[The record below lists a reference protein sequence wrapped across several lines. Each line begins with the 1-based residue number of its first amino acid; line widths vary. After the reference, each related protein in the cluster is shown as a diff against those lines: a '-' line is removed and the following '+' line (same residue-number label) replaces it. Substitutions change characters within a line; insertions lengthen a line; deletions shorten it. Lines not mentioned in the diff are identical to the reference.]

1 MSESM
6 RERPPCSIKDGCGK
20 SRVCSEGVLTK
31 TQNRLI
37 SSATAN
43 YAPFCETSCRSSKPA
58 RSSSELRDAMPSVNS
73 PGFAKRPVSNGLPV
87 SVMKGTCKTPFSGSS
102 NLKGLKGWNVVAG
115 PARGVYNSVSDAFPQ
130 ESAQSYRDFRPAS
143 VTKSTHRVSTAERA
157 LLVGVGWKRAP
168 RFPGM
173 PAGEQGRENLSELVE
188 LARSAGADVAGT
200 VFQLREA
207 ADPATLVGRGK
218 LDEIRAEA
226 TAHKAPLIIFDS
238 NLSPIQQ
245 RNIETATDR
254 RVIDRTQLIL
264 DIFARHARSREGQLQ
279 VELAQLNY
287 LLPRL
292 TGKGTAMSRLGGKSG
307 GGGAGGA
314 GGGAGRIGV
323 RGPGEKKLETDRRRI
338 RDRVRKIEISIDE
351 VRKQRALRR
360 EARNAVPLG
369 TIALVGYTNA
379 GKSTLFNALSR
390 AEVLVSSRM
399 FATLDPTIRALRFP
413 SNRRVLVSDTVGFI
427 RDLPKGLLTAFRAT
441 LEEVQEASLI
451 LHVSDVSNP
460 HHEEL
465 DGEVEKILR
474 ELGVDGRPRLPVLNK
489 MDRLTPEER
498 KAVTNGAGKCAD
510 TGNAPVLVSALT
522 GDGIEELLRRMDA
535 EMPTDPLVTLSIRMP
550 LAEGRTLAMIHALGR
565 VLHSEIDDSHMRL
578 DAEVPASIA
587 KRLRLKDYSVE
598 ETFPRAVS

>member
-1 MSESM
+1 
-6 RERPPCSIKDGCGK
+6 
-20 SRVCSEGVLTK
+20 VTK
-31 TQNRLI
+31 TQHQV
-37 SSATAN
+37 SA
-43 YAPFCETSCRSSKPA
+43 
-58 RSSSELRDAMPSVNS
+58 
-73 PGFAKRPVSNGLPV
+73 
-87 SVMKGTCKTPFSGSS
+87 
-102 NLKGLKGWNVVAG
+102 
-115 PARGVYNSVSDAFPQ
+115 
-130 ESAQSYRDFRPAS
+130 
-143 VTKSTHRVSTAERA
+143 AERA

-173 PAGEQGRENLSELVE
+173 PAGEQGRESLLELVE
-188 LARSAGADVAGT
+188 LARSAGAEIAGT
-200 VFQLREA
+200 LFQVRDK

-226 TAHKAPLIIFDS
+226 QAQKAPLIIFDS
-238 NLSPIQQ
+238 NLSPMQQ
-245 RNIETATDR
+245 RNIEEATER

-287 LLPRL
+287 MLPRL
-292 TGKGTAMSRLGGKSG
+292 TGKGAAMSRLGGKSG

-338 RDRVRKIEISIDE
+338 RERVGKIQAAIEE

-399 FATLDPTIRALRFP
+399 FATLDPTIRALRLP

-427 RDLPKGLLTAFRAT
+427 RDLPRGLLTAFRAT
-441 LEEVQEASLI
+441 LEEVQEAALI
-451 LHVSDVSNP
+451 LHVSDVSNA
-460 HHEEL
+460 HHDEL
-465 DGEVEKILR
+465 DEEVDKILR
-474 ELGVDGRPRLPVLNK
+474 ELGVAGRPTLRVLNK
-489 MDRLTPEER
+489 IDRLAPEER
-498 KAVTNGAGKCAD
+498 KNRTTGTGRNSGVERGA
-510 TGNAPVLVSALT
+510 VLVSALT
-522 GDGIEELLRRMDA
+522 GQGIEELLERMDA
-535 EMPTDPLVTLSIRMP
+535 EMPTDPVVSLSMRLP
-550 LAEGRTLAMIHALGR
+550 LAEGRTLALIHALGR
-565 VLHSEIDDSHMRL
+565 VLHSEVEDSHMRL

-587 KRLRLKDYSVE
+587 KRLRLNDFAVKG
-598 ETFPRAVS
+598 TFRQGVS

>member
-1 MSESM
+1 
-6 RERPPCSIKDGCGK
+6 
-20 SRVCSEGVLTK
+20 
-31 TQNRLI
+31 
-37 SSATAN
+37 
-43 YAPFCETSCRSSKPA
+43 
-58 RSSSELRDAMPSVNS
+58 
-73 PGFAKRPVSNGLPV
+73 
-87 SVMKGTCKTPFSGSS
+87 
-102 NLKGLKGWNVVAG
+102 
-115 PARGVYNSVSDAFPQ
+115 
-130 ESAQSYRDFRPAS
+130 
-143 VTKSTHRVSTAERA
+143 

-173 PAGEQGRENLSELVE
+173 PAGEQGRESLSELVE
-188 LARSAGADVAGT
+188 LARSAGAEIAGT
-200 VFQLREA
+200 VFQMRDA

-226 TAHKAPLIIFDS
+226 TAHKAPLVIFDS
-238 NLSPIQQ
+238 NLSPVQQ
-245 RNIETATDR
+245 RNIEEATDR

-307 GGGAGGA
+307 GGGSGGA

-338 RDRVRKIEISIDE
+338 RDRVRKIEASIDE

-390 AEVLVSSRM
+390 AEVLVSPRM
-399 FATLDPTIRALRFP
+399 FATLDPTIRALRLP

-427 RDLPKGLLTAFRAT
+427 RDLPIGLLTAFRAT
-441 LEEVQEASLI
+441 LEEVQEAALI

-460 HHEEL
+460 HHDEL
-465 DGEVEKILR
+465 DEEVDKILR
-474 ELGVDGRPRLPVLNK
+474 ELGVDGRPRLRVLNK
-489 MDRLTPEER
+489 MDRLTSEER
-498 KAVTNGAGKCAD
+498 KAINRCAGRSAAD
-510 TGNAPVLVSALT
+510 APVLVSALT
-522 GDGIEELLRRMDA
+522 GEGIEDLLIRMDA
-535 EMPTDPLVTLSIRMP
+535 EMPTDPVVTLSIRLP

-587 KRLRLKDYSVE
+587 QRLRLKEFAVQ
-598 ETFPRAVS
+598 ETFPRALS

>member
-1 MSESM
+1 MDGFRRRDCEQVAEQS
-6 RERPPCSIKDGCGK
+6 REAYNWFRGGSFQKW
-20 SRVCSEGVLTK
+20 
-31 TQNRLI
+31 
-37 SSATAN
+37 A
-43 YAPFCETSCRSSKPA
+43 
-58 RSSSELRDAMPSVNS
+58 S
-73 PGFAKRPVSNGLPV
+73 PH
-87 SVMKGTCKTPFSGSS
+87 
-102 NLKGLKGWNVVAG
+102 
-115 PARGVYNSVSDAFPQ
+115 D
-130 ESAQSYRDFRPAS
+130 DFRPAS
-143 VTKSTHRVSTAERA
+143 VTKTQHQVSTMERA
-157 LLVGVGWKRAP
+157 LLVGVGWKRVP

-173 PAGEQGRENLSELVE
+173 PAGEQGRESLSELVE
-188 LARSAGADVAGT
+188 LAHSAGAEVAGT

-238 NLSPIQQ
+238 NLSPMQQ
-245 RNIETATDR
+245 RNIEAATER

-292 TGKGTAMSRLGGKSG
+292 TGKGVAMSRLGGKSG
-307 GGGAGGA
+307 GGAA

-338 RDRVRKIEISIDE
+338 RERVRRIETDIDE

-390 AEVLVSSRM
+390 AEVLVSSKM
-399 FATLDPTIRALRFP
+399 FATLDPTIRAIRLP
-413 SNRRVLVSDTVGFI
+413 SNRRVLLSDTVGFI

-441 LEEVQEASLI
+441 LEEVQEAALI

-460 HHEEL
+460 RHHEL
-465 DGEVEKILR
+465 DQEVEKILW
-474 ELGVDGRPRLPVLNK
+474 ELSVVNRPRLRVLNK
-489 MDRLTPEER
+489 IDRLNPEER
-498 KAVTNGAGKCAD
+498 EAIATGAASAGE
-510 TGNAPVLVSALT
+510 GAPILVSALT
-522 GDGIEELLRRMDA
+522 GEGIEELLRRMDA
-535 EMPTDPLVTLSIRMP
+535 EMPIDPVLTLSIRLP

-565 VLHSEIDDSHMRL
+565 VLHAEIDDSHMRL
-578 DAEVPASIA
+578 HAEIPASIA
-587 KRLRLKDYSVE
+587 ARLRLNNYVLK
-598 ETFPRAVS
+598 ETFPRSLS

>member
-1 MSESM
+1 M
-6 RERPPCSIKDGCGK
+6 
-20 SRVCSEGVLTK
+20 TK
-31 TQNRLI
+31 VQHQ
-37 SSATAN
+37 
-43 YAPFCETSCRSSKPA
+43 
-58 RSSSELRDAMPSVNS
+58 
-73 PGFAKRPVSNGLPV
+73 VSN
-87 SVMKGTCKTPFSGSS
+87 T
-102 NLKGLKGWNVVAG
+102 
-115 PARGVYNSVSDAFPQ
+115 
-130 ESAQSYRDFRPAS
+130 
-143 VTKSTHRVSTAERA
+143 ERA
-157 LLVGVGWKRAP
+157 LLVGVGWKRSP
-168 RFPGM
+168 RFPGA
-173 PAGEQGRENLSELVE
+173 PAGEQGRESLSELVE
-188 LARSAGADVAGT
+188 LARSAGAEVAGT

-226 TAHKAPLIIFDS
+226 TAHKTPLIIFDS
-238 NLSPIQQ
+238 NLSPVQQ
-245 RNIETATDR
+245 RNIEAATDR

-338 RDRVRKIEISIDE
+338 RDRVRKIQASIDE

-390 AEVLVSSRM
+390 ADVLVSPKM
-399 FATLDPTIRALRFP
+399 FATLDPTIRAIRLP
-413 SNRRVLVSDTVGFI
+413 SNRRVLLSDTVGFI

-441 LEEVQEASLI
+441 LEEVQEAALI

-460 HHEEL
+460 RHDEL
-465 DGEVEKILR
+465 DADVEKILR
-474 ELGVDGRPRLPVLNK
+474 DLGVADRPRLRVLNK
-489 MDRLTPEER
+489 VDRLSPEER
-498 KAVTNGAGKCAD
+498 KAIESAAANGSE
-510 TGNAPVLVSALT
+510 NSPVLVSALA
-522 GDGIEELLRRMDA
+522 GEGINLLLQRMDVA
-535 EMPTDPLVTLSIRMP
+535 MPVDPLLTVSIRLP

-587 KRLRLKDYSVE
+587 KRLRLNEYAVE
-598 ETFPRAVS
+598 ETFRPSLS